1 MNIFK
6 ENKENNFHSIQ
17 LRNMPFD
24 AFDLRGNIIPSK
36 LFFLYFK
43 VIPSI
48 KFVGLI
54 KTEKF
59 CNWIESQTRYK
70 IEGYYSREFYNRSQN
85 KDKISRSFYILT
97 QNMMVCV
104 EDNWVEIFF
113 QEPNRSTANEI
124 YEMAKKFKI
133 IKKIPREI
141 KLVISGINGLDTT
154 NIKLSRS
161 KLILENQYSE
171 EIVTQHKANLQCLN
185 KKGKSG
191 LMLFHGEPGTGKSTY
206 IRHLVQSIRKN
217 VIFMSPALAANLDTP
232 SLTTLLINN
241 ANSIIIIED
250 AEGLVVSRERE
261 RNSGISMLLNL
272 TDGLLGDSLGIQI
285 IATFNTKISNIDKAL
300 LRKGRLNSL
309 LEFKALPIEKAKTL
323 LSIKGNLNYI
333 VTKPMTLAEIFNI
346 SESDYQYNNERQS
359 IGFLNR
365 AV

>member
-1 MNIFK
+1 MTNTK
-6 ENKENNFHSIQ
+6 KDPKYNSIQ
-17 LRNMPFD
+17 VSNMPFD
-24 AFDLRGNIIPSK
+24 AFDSRGNIIPSK
-36 LFFLYFK
+36 LFFSYFN

-48 KFVGLI
+48 KYVGFI
-54 KTEKF
+54 NTDKF
-59 CNWIESQTRYK
+59 RNWFELQSLYK
-70 IEGYYSREFYNRSQN
+70 IEAHFTKEFYKWSIK
-85 KDKISRSFYILT
+85 KDLVNNCFYKTADNLMIS
-97 QNMMVCV
+97 V
-104 EDNWVEIFF
+104 EDNSVEIFYH
-113 QEPNRSTANEI
+113 EPERSIANEI

-133 IKKIPREI
+133 IKKKPLEI
-141 KLVISGINGLDTT
+141 KLVVSAMDGLDTT
-154 NIKLSRS
+154 NIKLSRT
-161 KLILENQYSE
+161 KLILENQYSDD
-171 EIVTQHKANLQCLN
+171 IVSQHKANLKCLN

-206 IRHLVQSIRKN
+206 IRHLVHGIRKN

-232 SLTTLLINN
+232 TLTTLLINN
-241 ANSIIIIED
+241 ANSVIIIED

-285 IATFNTKISNIDKAL
+285 IATFNTKITNIDKAL

-309 LEFKALPIEKAKTL
+309 LEFKALTVEKAKTL
-323 LSIKGNLNYI
+323 LAIKGNPNYI

-346 SESDYQYNNERQS
+346 SEADYQYNTERQS